1 MKKDI
6 DELLKHALTP
16 NNEPDFWLNQRIL
29 NHEKEIK
36 RMKKGKLSSIPR
48 IALITATV
56 LSMGSITTFAAWKY
70 LSPDKVAEV
79 TKDSKLI
86 EAFKSEDAITINE
99 KQSYAGYDITL
110 LGMVS
115 GKNITE
121 YVMEDNGEIKED
133 RTYSVVAIEKSDQ
146 TPMPSPS
153 DEQYN
158 EVRFLVSPLIKG
170 YNPNEFNM
178 MTMNGGY
185 IDIVEAGVLYR
196 LSECDNIEMFANQ
209 DIYLCVS
216 EGTFYNPAAYHFDE
230 ATGEITRN
238 EAFEGVNA
246 LFDLPID
253 SSKADEAAVAAY
265 IQAMD
270 ETDEVEALDKVTD
283 IEKWMANL
291 DANNIDEYATRVEE
305 TVQTVTP
312 DSKGYIHIAY
322 SYQNGSYEETNL
334 VSNLFPQGNNGVNEY
349 FGYHFEEEDL
359 ETLEIYRYTLNE
371 EGTVTF
377 ALYVP
382 KES

>member
-79 TKDSKLI
+79 TRDSKLI

-115 GKNITE
+115 GKNITA

-216 EGTFYNPAAYHFDE
+216 EGTFYNQAAYHFDE

>member
-153 DEQYN
+153 DEQYD

-216 EGTFYNPAAYHFDE
+216 EGTFYNQAAYHFDE

>member
-216 EGTFYNPAAYHFDE
+216 EGTFYNQAAYHFDE